1 MSVTVNPLPVVAN
14 QTISSLCSDVAT
26 GVNFNSSSATAAAT
40 LSLGG
45 ATVSAGGAAVA
56 NGLTASALAD
66 DAFNNVSSAAISVVY
81 TVVPVSAEGC
91 LGASFTVTI
100 SVKPEAVL
108 TAISNSSV
116 CNGAVVSAQTFS
128 TTNSLSTDYA
138 WTNNTTSIGLA
149 ASGTTSVPSFTSANT
164 TNASVTAS
172 VTVTTSTAEFACVGN
187 PLTYT
192 ITIKPTPTVNALSAQ
207 QLCVGQTTSTVTF
220 ASDFNVSG
228 TTYSWTNTNTN
239 IGLGVSGTGNI
250 SGFTAANTTTSN
262 ISGTITVTPSA
273 DGCTG
278 TTQSMLITVKP
289 KPTATI
295 SGTTTICSGTET
307 TMSIALTGTSPWSL
321 TYTDGTTPVTV
332 TNTSTNP
339 YTFLTGNLTNS
350 GTSTAATTYTIT
362 ALSDASSC
370 TAISSNYAGSAVVT
384 VNPVPTVNDPT
395 DISAC
400 AGSNFV
406 ETTYTGA
413 VSGTV
418 YTWTNNNTSTGL
430 AASGTGNIGEFAG
443 TNATN
448 AAIVSTVT
456 VTPSYGSSPTC
467 SGSPQTFTL
476 TVNPK
481 PVVLA
486 QTATICTGSSF
497 TVTPTNGGGYIIP
510 VGGSGTHYTWSA
522 PTAAGLTGMS
532 TGSGVSSFSS
542 GTLLN
547 STNA

>member
-1 MSVTVNPLPVVAN
+1 
-14 QTISSLCSDVAT
+14 
-26 GVNFNSSSATAAAT
+26 
-40 LSLGG
+40 
-45 ATVSAGGAAVA
+45 
-56 NGLTASALAD
+56 
-66 DAFNNVSSAAISVVY
+66 
-81 TVVPVSAEGC
+81 
-91 LGASFTVTI
+91 
-100 SVKPEAVL
+100 
-108 TAISNSSV
+108 
-116 CNGAVVSAQTFS
+116 
-128 TTNSLSTDYA
+128 
-138 WTNNTTSIGLA
+138 
-149 ASGTTSVPSFTSANT
+149 
-164 TNASVTAS
+164 
-172 VTVTTSTAEFACVGN
+172 
-187 PLTYT
+187 
-192 ITIKPTPTVNALSAQ
+192 
-207 QLCVGQTTSTVTF
+207 
-220 ASDFNVSG
+220 
-228 TTYSWTNTNTN
+228 
-239 IGLGVSGTGNI
+239 
-250 SGFTAANTTTSN
+250 
-262 ISGTITVTPSA
+262 
-273 DGCTG
+273 
-278 TTQSMLITVKP
+278 
-289 KPTATI
+289 
-295 SGTTTICSGTET
+295 
-307 TMSIALTGTSPWSL
+307 MSIALTGTSPWSL

-547 STNA
+547 STNAPITVVYTVTPTYDNSPVLCSGAAFTVTIIVNPTPDVTDPTDQVRCAGASSSVTFASPLNVSGTVYSWTNNNTSTGLAGSGTVNIASFTTANTTNAAIISTVTVTPSYVNAGLTCTGTAQTFTITVNPLPVVANQTISSLCSDVATGVN